1 MYFWPG
7 RNIDEKY
14 EVLLLSNCMILFGT
28 IAMYFV
34 YSLHTSQED
43 YVLEIENILNINCTC
58 TRTTSLKFEIFSIPI
73 AGGQAELGKEE
84 EARVDGEHYYI
95 ICISYF
101 NFRSLS
107 IYYK

>member
-1 MYFWPG
+1 
-7 RNIDEKY
+7 
-14 EVLLLSNCMILFGT
+14 MILFGT
-28 IAMYFV
+28 IAMHFV

-43 YVLEIENILNINCTC
+43 YVLEIENILKKNLNINCTW
-58 TRTTSLKFEIFSIPI
+58 TRTTSLKFEIFSIQI

-101 NFRSLS
+101 N
-107 IYYK
+107 Y